1 MFLRITYIDR
11 RFLSR
16 GAFIVND
23 IDVIKRVQ
31 DGDSKSF
38 SILVEKYH
46 RPLLNF
52 IYRLVGDE
60 RIVED
65 IGQEV
70 FLSVYKSIK
79 DFDVRMGTPFT
90 AWLFI
95 TARNR
100 CISELRKN
108 RRVNISIED
117 TIELADQDK
126 SPEQAAIDNERL
138 DAIHASIEQLPEP
151 YKSTILQSLRGISL
165 QEIALSDGISPGT
178 VKSRLFRAREKMKLM
193 LFKYFGGKDYER
205 L

>member
-1 MFLRITYIDR
+1 M
-11 RFLSR
+11 SK
-16 GAFIVND
+16 GASIVND

-31 DGDSKSF
+31 AGDSRSF

-70 FLSVYKSIK
+70 FLSVYKSMR
-79 DFDVRMGTPFT
+79 DFDAGRGAPFA

-108 RRVNISIED
+108 SRVNISIED
-117 TIELADQDK
+117 TMEPVDQDK
-126 SPEQAAIDNERL
+126 SPEQAAIGKERL

-165 QEIALSDGISPGT
+165 QEIALSEGISPGT
-178 VKSRLFRAREKMKLM
+178 VKSRIFRAREKMKSM

>member
-1 MFLRITYIDR
+1 M
-11 RFLSR
+11 
-16 GAFIVND
+16 ND

-31 DGDSKSF
+31 AGDSKSF

-65 IGQEV
+65 IGQEI
-70 FLSVYKSIK
+70 FLSVYKSMR
-79 DFDVRMGTPFT
+79 DFDVSRGTPFA

-108 RRVNISIED
+108 SRVNISIED
-117 TIELADQDK
+117 TMEPVDQGK
-126 SPEQAAIDNERL
+126 SPEQAAIDKERL

-165 QEIALSDGISPGT
+165 QEIALSEGISPGT
-178 VKSRLFRAREKMKLM
+178 VKSRIFRAREKMKSI

>member
-1 MFLRITYIDR
+1 LTEGI
-11 RFLSR
+11 LSR
-16 GAFIVND
+16 GGSLVND

-31 DGDSKSF
+31 AGDSKSF
-38 SILVEKYH
+38 SLLVEKYH
-46 RPLLNF
+46 RPVLNF

-70 FLSVYKSIK
+70 FLSVYRSIRE
-79 DFDVRMGTPFT
+79 FDVCRGTPFS

-100 CISELRKN
+100 CISELRKKCRMN
-108 RRVNISIED
+108 VSIEE
-117 TIELADQDK
+117 TIELVVQEK
-126 SPEQAAIDNERL
+126 SPEQAAIDNEHL
-138 DAIHASIEQLPEP
+138 EAIHASLKQLPEP
-151 YKSTILQSLRGISL
+151 YKSTILQSLRGASL
-165 QEIALSDGISPGT
+165 KEIAIREGISPGT
-178 VKSRLFRAREKMKLM
+178 VKSRIFRARGIMKSM